1 MAERFDVVVIGAG
14 IAGAS
19 LAALLAPHCRV
30 AVLERESHAGYHATG
45 RSAALYS
52 AIYGNA
58 AVRALTRAS
67 RDFLFSPPVEFS
79 PTPLVQPRGTLYIAR
94 ADQLPAL
101 QAYGSLPDV
110 APAVR
115 AVGTAEAQQLSP
127 LLRRGYVQAALL
139 EADAVDIDVH
149 ALHQGYLRRLR
160 QAGGSLLCD
169 GAVTALRR
177 QHDGWCV
184 VAGERELHAGVVV
197 NAAGAWADALA
208 VLAGTT
214 PAGVQPLRRTALL
227 VDAPAPIDTAA
238 APLTID
244 IDEQFY
250 FKPDAGRVLLSPA
263 DETPSLPCDAVPED
277 WDVAVAVDRI
287 EQATRLDVRRV
298 VRSWAGLRSFAPDR
312 TPLLGFDRTAAGFF
326 WLAGQGGYGLQ
337 TAPAMAALAAAQILG
352 QPLPQTLLAAGVAA
366 AALDP
371 QRPALRRGGR

>member
-1 MAERFDVVVIGAG
+1 MTERYDVLVVGAG

-19 LAALLAPHCRV
+19 LAALLAPQCRV
-30 AVLERESHAGYHATG
+30 AVLERESQPGYHATG
-45 RSAALYS
+45 RSAALFS
-52 AIYGNA
+52 TIYGNA
-58 AVRALTRAS
+58 AVRALSRAS
-67 RDFLFSPPVEFS
+67 REFLYAPPQGFSD
-79 PTPLVQPRGTLYIAR
+79 TPLVQPRGTLYIAR
-94 ADQLPAL
+94 ADQRQAL
-101 QAYGSLPDV
+101 DAYAALPDV

-115 AVGTAEAQQLSP
+115 ALDAAQAQQLSP
-127 LLRRGYVQAALL
+127 LLRPGYVQAALL

-160 QAGGSLLCD
+160 QAGGMLQVD
-169 GAVTALRR
+169 GGITALRR
-177 QHDGWCV
+177 GSTGWTV
-184 VAGERELHAGVVV
+184 GAGAREFHAGIVV

-208 VLAGTT
+208 VLAGTV

-227 VDAPAPIDTAA
+227 VDAPAQIDTAA

-244 IDEQFY
+244 IAEQFY

-263 DETPSLPCDAVPED
+263 DETPSAACDAVPED

-287 EQATRLDVRRV
+287 EQATRLDVRRI

-312 TPLLGFDRTAAGFF
+312 TPVLGFDRVAAGFF

-352 QPLPQTLLAAGVAA
+352 QPLPEALRAAGVSA

-371 QRPALRRGGR
+371 QRPALQRRV

>member
-1 MAERFDVVVIGAG
+1 MTERYDVLVVGAG

-19 LAALLAPHCRV
+19 LAALLAPQCRV
-30 AVLERESHAGYHATG
+30 AVLERESQPGYHATG
-45 RSAALYS
+45 RSAALFS
-52 AIYGNA
+52 TIYGNA
-58 AVRALTRAS
+58 AVRALSRAS
-67 RDFLFSPPVEFS
+67 REFLYSPPPGFS
-79 PTPLVQPRGTLYIAR
+79 DTPLVQPRGTLYIAR
-94 ADQLPAL
+94 ADQQKAL
-101 QAYGSLPDV
+101 DAYAALPDV

-115 AVGTAEAQQLSP
+115 ALDAAQAQQLSP
-127 LLRRGYVQAALL
+127 LLRPGYVQAALL

-160 QAGGSLLCD
+160 QAGGVLQVDC
-169 GAVTALRR
+169 GITALRR
-177 QHDGWCV
+177 GSAGWIV
-184 VAGERELHAGVVV
+184 SAGEREFHAGIVV

-208 VLAGTT
+208 VLAGTM

-227 VDAPAPIDTAA
+227 VDAPAQIDTAA

-244 IDEQFY
+244 IAEQFY

-263 DETPSLPCDAVPED
+263 DETPSAPCDAVPED

-287 EQATRLDVRRV
+287 EQATQLDVRRI

-312 TPLLGFDRTAAGFF
+312 TPVLGFDRAAPGFF

-352 QPLPQTLLAAGVAA
+352 QPLPEALRGAGVNA

-371 QRPALRRGGR
+371 QRPALQRGAV